1 MDVDPSLQISYQIKY
16 RTNQAREQTQAQ
28 NREPEGTVNQPANKV
43 SRLNNINEDHLLDQ
57 TPKGE
62 CHL

>member
-28 NREPEGTVNQPANKV
+28 NREPEGTVNQPANK
-43 SRLNNINEDHLLDQ
+43 
-57 TPKGE
+57 
-62 CHL
+62 